1 MTNRL
6 SLAFTPVSITLPAWE
21 HAIEVFDFSQWERRQ
36 FALIK
41 AAQDAWNHRPDPD
54 AQQVAFSLTLFI
66 RLGDETD
73 RRTQNFIARYVDDVL
88 VVTLGGRM
96 IDETSA

>member
-1 MTNRL
+1 MTTRL

-54 AQQVAFSLTLFI
+54 TQQVTFSLTLFV
-66 RLGDETD
+66 RLGEETAE
-73 RRTQNFIARYVDDVL
+73 RTQNFVARYVDDAL
-88 VVTLGGRM
+88 VVTVG
-96 IDETSA
+96 EHV

>member
-21 HAIEVFDFSQWERRQ
+21 HAVEVFDFSQWECRQ

-41 AAQDAWNHRPDPD
+41 AAQDAWNHRSDPD
-54 AQQVAFSLTLFI
+54 TQQVTFSLKLFV
-66 RLGDETD
+66 RLGDETAE
-73 RRTQNFIARYVDDVL
+73 RTQNFVARYVDDAL
-88 VVTLGGRM
+88 VVTVG
-96 IDETSA
+96 EHV

>member
-21 HAIEVFDFSQWERRQ
+21 HAVEVFDFSQLERRQ

-41 AAQDAWNHRPDPD
+41 SAQDAWNHRPDAD
-54 AQQVAFSLTLFI
+54 TQQVKFSLTLFV
-66 RLGDETD
+66 RLEEET
-73 RRTQNFIARYVDDVL
+73 A
-88 VVTLGGRM
+88 
-96 IDETSA
+96 

>member
-41 AAQDAWNHRPDPD
+41 AAQDAWNHRTDPD
-54 AQQVAFSLTLFI
+54 TQQVTFSLTLFV
-66 RLGDETD
+66 RLGGETAE
-73 RRTQNFIARYVDDVL
+73 RTQNFVARYVDDAL
-88 VVTLGGRM
+88 VVTLG
-96 IDETSA
+96 EPV